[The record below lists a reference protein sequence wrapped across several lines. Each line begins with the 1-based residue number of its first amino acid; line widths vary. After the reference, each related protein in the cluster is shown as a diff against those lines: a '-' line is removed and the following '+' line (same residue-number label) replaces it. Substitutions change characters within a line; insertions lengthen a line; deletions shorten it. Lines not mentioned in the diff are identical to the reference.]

1 MKNFKSNFFF
11 GYRRIKVII
20 FIFILNFSYA
30 AESSDV
36 ANPLLVLDPGL
47 FVWTI
52 LSFLLLMFMLTKFA
66 WNPLLKI
73 LNEREEK
80 IRSSLEKAEEAEKKL
95 ETLNIQGEE
104 ILRNAKIESQK
115 LLSSS
120 KELAQNLKKEI
131 ELEAKEKS
139 ASIINQSRK
148 QIKAERD
155 EVIGEIKSE
164 LSSLSILIA
173 EKLLKKNISS
183 QENFKL
189 IDESIEKVTKI
200 NEA

>member
-1 MKNFKSNFFF
+1 MKNFKSKLLF
-11 GYRRIKVII
+11 GFSRFKVII

-30 AESSDV
+30 AESSDGT
-36 ANPLLVLDPGL
+36 NPLLVLDPGL

-52 LSFLLLMFMLTKFA
+52 LSFLLLMVILTKFA
-66 WNPLLKI
+66 WNPLLKV

-80 IRSSLEKAEEAEKKL
+80 IRLSLEKAEKAEKKL
-95 ETLNIQGEE
+95 ETLNLQGEE
-104 ILRNAKIESQK
+104 ILRNAKAESQK
-115 LLSSS
+115 LLLSS

-131 ELEAKEKS
+131 ELEAKEK
-139 ASIINQSRK
+139 ANSIINQSRK
-148 QIKAERD
+148 QIEAERD
-155 EVIGEIKSE
+155 QVIREIKSE
-164 LSSLSILIA
+164 LSALSILIA

-189 IDESIEKVTKI
+189 INESIEKATKI

>member
-30 AESSDV
+30 AESSDGS
-36 ANPLLVLDPGL
+36 NPILVLDPGL
-47 FVWTI
+47 FIWTI
-52 LSFLLLMFMLTKFA
+52 LSFLLLMVLLTKFA
-66 WNPLLKI
+66 WNPLLKV

-95 ETLNIQGEE
+95 ETLNLKGEE
-104 ILRNAKIESQK
+104 ILRNAKAESQK

>member
-1 MKNFKSNFFF
+1 MKNFKSKLLF
-11 GYRRIKVII
+11 GFSRFKAII

-30 AESSDV
+30 AESSDGT
-36 ANPLLVLDPGL
+36 NPLLVLDPGL

-52 LSFLLLMFMLTKFA
+52 LSFLLLMVILTKFA
-66 WNPLLKI
+66 WNPLLKV

-80 IRSSLEKAEEAEKKL
+80 IRLSLEKAEKAEKKL
-95 ETLNIQGEE
+95 ETLNLQGEE
-104 ILRNAKIESQK
+104 ILRNAKAESQK
-115 LLSSS
+115 LLLSS

-131 ELEAKEKS
+131 ELEAKEK
-139 ASIINQSRK
+139 ANSIINQSRK
-148 QIKAERD
+148 QIEAERD
-155 EVIGEIKSE
+155 QVIREIKSE
-164 LSSLSILIA
+164 LSALSILIA

-189 IDESIEKVTKI
+189 INESIEKATKI